1 MSGILLAFF
10 GALAGSGPTPPPIGV
25 VSDGSFSGAPLA
37 EVSFGGSS

>member
-10 GALAGSGPTPPPIGV
+10 NVSGGATPIGV

-37 EVSFGGSS
+37 DVSFGG

>member
-10 GALAGSGPTPPPIGV
+10 GALAGGGPTPPIGV

-37 EVSFGGSS
+37 ETSFGG

>member
-10 GALAGSGPTPPPIGV
+10 NVAGGSVSV

-37 EVSFGGSS
+37 DVSFGG